1 MAARLDFTS
10 EAFFRDP
17 PKAIARLRTFGPV
30 VATRFP
36 LVGDVWITTTHDAT
50 AQVLKD
56 SATFTLR
63 KEDGDVAGLR
73 WWMPG
78 YVRTIANNM
87 LTMDEPDH
95 TRLRSIVDEAF
106 RRRAIMDMQP
116 RIRAIADT
124 LADELFAAGS
134 PADLVQRYARIL
146 PLSVISEL
154 LGLPPTDRPR
164 FIAWANAMSSLT
176 NAFSFFRLLFAF
188 RKMRRYLAEQLE
200 LARKKGGEGLIAEL
214 VQVEREGGEIT
225 PDEMVSMVF
234 LLLAAGSET
243 TTHLISGSAFE
254 LLRNRDLQDW
264 LEDDWNRVGI
274 AVEEFLRFVSPVQFS
289 KPRYLR
295 QDVELEGVR
304 LKKGDR
310 VMVMLAAANMDPAV
324 HDTPDRLDLERKP
337 NRHISF
343 GTGIHFCLGHQ
354 LARIET
360 ACALEALFVRWP
372 KLALAV
378 DPAQIHWRKR
388 PGMRAIARL
397 PVVAVGNSQPSPGA
411 AATEPLLRIDI
422 ARAPRREQR
431 PASSCVTRE
440 TISIAHALAPCTQ
453 QQGSNPCLTA
463 ARRISEQAP
472 TARGRGTERSRTSR
486 RTRSATT

>member
-1 MAARLDFTS
+1 MAPRLDFTS

-17 PKAIARLRTFGPV
+17 PKAIAALRAAGPV

-56 SATFTLR
+56 STIFTLR

-78 YVRTIANNM
+78 LVRTIANNM

-106 RRRAIMDMQP
+106 RRRAIVAMEP
-116 RIRAIADT
+116 RIRAIADG
-124 LADELFAAGS
+124 LADELFAKGS
-134 PADLVQRYARIL
+134 PADLVQSYARIL

-154 LGLPPTDRPR
+154 LGLPMADRPR

-176 NAFSFFRLLFAF
+176 NIVGFFRLLLAF
-188 RKMRRYLAEQLE
+188 RKMRFYLEQQLQI
-200 LARKKGGEGLIAEL
+200 ARERGGEGLIAEL

-243 TTHLISGSAFE
+243 TTHLISGSVYE
-254 LLRNRDLQDW
+254 LLRNPGLRDW
-264 LEDDWNRVGI
+264 LEEDWSRAGL

-289 KPRYLR
+289 KPRYVR
-295 QDVELEGVR
+295 RDVELEGVR
-304 LKKGDR
+304 LSKGDR

-324 HDTPDRLDLERKP
+324 HDQPARLDLERKP
-337 NRHISF
+337 NRHMSF

-354 LARIET
+354 LARIEG
-360 ACALEALFVRWP
+360 ACALQALFTRWP
-372 KLALAV
+372 RLGLAV
-378 DPAQIHWRKR
+378 DPSQIHWRKR
-388 PGMRAIARL
+388 PGIRAIAKL
-397 PVVAVGNSQPSPGA
+397 PVIASDRQPVDLRDAMTSRSQPN
-411 AATEPLLRIDI
+411 TE
-422 ARAPRREQR
+422 R
-431 PASSCVTRE
+431 PSRSGE
-440 TISIAHALAPCTQ
+440 
-453 QQGSNPCLTA
+453 A
-463 ARRISEQAP
+463 ARSPAM
-472 TARGRGTERSRTSR
+472 
-486 RTRSATT
+486 